1 MAHSYVKTHVKT
13 KMSASL
19 LVGVLVAV
27 AMSACGSVASTEP
40 RTAPQSAT
48 APPTATAS
56 PLPTSITVTLYHCG
70 IDPLKYNGQ
79 TWEVPTPPFDATNR
93 PQTWRGT
100 GKVIA
105 LTTEHLRF
113 RDDSGIVVEFVPDDG
128 KPAPICY

>member
-1 MAHSYVKTHVKT
+1 VSD
-13 KMSASL
+13 SL
-19 LVGVLVAV
+19 LAGALVAV
-27 AMSACGSVASTEP
+27 ALSACGSVASTAP
-40 RTAPQSAT
+40 RTASQSAT
-48 APPTATAS
+48 ALPAATAS
-56 PLPTSITVTLYHCG
+56 PSPRSVTVTLYHCG

-79 TWEVPTPPFDATNR
+79 TWEVPNPPFDATNR

-128 KPAPICY
+128 KPPPICY